1 MTVLQTVLVLSNG
14 SVLFVPVLVSI
25 NDNYKYR
32 VKSCIQVRESAR
44 RFDQLLLLY
53 DDVGP
58 ESDWGRDT
66 EISCDLVSVRKHI
79 TIHCSSGRCLR
90 AFQGLAGWH
99 GGAFLPAVL
108 SDLDLR

>member
-1 MTVLQTVLVLSNG
+1 MDQFYS
-14 SVLFVPVLVSI
+14 FQCWLVSI

-90 AFQGLAGWH
+90 AFQGLAGSRR
-99 GGAFLPAVL
+99 GASPFVSFFHVSRTHLVIVEVP
-108 SDLDLR
+108 